1 MTLPLVIICGP
12 TATGKSDL
20 AIEVAQ
26 SVGGEIINAD
36 SMQLYKGMDIGTAK
50 LTFDEQKSIPHHLL
64 DILDVTQAAS
74 VADYQGLARIKVEEI
89 RARGKF
95 PILVGGT
102 GLYIKAV
109 LDEMDFPETDP
120 AIRSRLEEEAELLG
134 SAQLFSRLRVLDPE
148 AAQAIDSAN
157 TRRIIRA
164 LEVIEI
170 TGMPY
175 SANLPSDVSIRFPD
189 AIYLGLSVERSIL
202 AERIKARVDRM
213 WERGF
218 VEEVR
223 ELIGQGLREGVTA
236 PRAIGYSQII
246 RALDGEISLDA
257 AHEET
262 VVATRQ
268 YVRRQETWFKRDS
281 RIQWIDEEASRLD
294 FTVKLIEER
303 LNS

>member
-20 AIEVAQ
+20 AIEVAR

-36 SMQLYKGMDIGTAK
+36 SMQLYIGMDIGTAK
-50 LTFDEQKSIPHHLL
+50 LTGDEQKSIPHHLI
-64 DILDVTQAAS
+64 DVLDVTQAAS
-74 VADYQGLARIKVEEI
+74 VAEYQGLARIKVEEI

-134 SAQLFSRLRVLDPE
+134 SAHLFSRLRVLDPE
-148 AAQAIDSAN
+148 AAQAIDPAN

-175 SANLPSDVSIRFPD
+175 SANLPSDVSVRFPD

-281 RIQWIDEEASRLD
+281 RIHWMGEDVSRLD